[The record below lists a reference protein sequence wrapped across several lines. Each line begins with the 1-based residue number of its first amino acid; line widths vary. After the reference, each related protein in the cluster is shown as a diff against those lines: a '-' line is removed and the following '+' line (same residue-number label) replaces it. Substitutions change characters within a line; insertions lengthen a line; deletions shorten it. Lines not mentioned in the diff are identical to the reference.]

1 MVIPMQKTYICCCLK
16 IYNFMK
22 KLLMRALSGFVFVS
36 VLIFSIL
43 YSKISFISLFFILML
58 FCLYEFKKMTK
69 LKSIFPYIIG
79 ILLFIFGNILN
90 VDDVPARLIFEYV
103 GVALFLTIFITF
115 ASILFAKKEEVF
127 NHLGKI
133 FLSII
138 YIVVPFTLMVQIPF
152 LNASFDYVNSTILGV
167 FLLIWTNDT
176 FAFFVGKNIGKHKL
190 LERISPN
197 KTIEGFIGGMIFT
210 FLISFILANQ
220 FTSLTT
226 LQWIVIAGIVSIFG
240 VLGDLIE
247 SMFKRQAG
255 VKDSSNFIPGH
266 GGFLDRFD
274 SVIFAAPFIFI
285 YLQLVQ

>member
-1 MVIPMQKTYICCCLK
+1 MSNLFT
-16 IYNFMK
+16 
-22 KLLMRALSGFVFVS
+22 RALSGIIFVS

-43 YSKISFISLFFILML
+43 YSKISFIGLFFILMMMCL
-58 FCLYEFKKMTK
+58 FEFKRMIK
-69 LKSIFPYIIG
+69 LKSVFPYIIG
-79 ILLFIFGNILN
+79 TLFFVFGNILN
-90 VDDVPARLIFEYV
+90 VEDLPSRLIFEYA

-115 ASILFAKKEEVF
+115 ASILFAKKEEVIS
-127 NHLGKI
+127 HLGKI

-138 YIVVPFTLMVQIPF
+138 YIVVPFTLIVQIPF
-152 LNASFDYVNSTILGV
+152 LNATFNYVNTTILGV

-176 FAFFVGKNIGKHKL
+176 FAFIIGKNFGKHKL

-197 KTIEGFIGGMIFT
+197 KTIEGFIGGMVFT
-210 FLISFILANQ
+210 FTLSFILAQQ
-220 FTSLTT
+220 FKTHSLI
-226 LQWIVIAGIVSIFG
+226 QWVVIAGIVSIFG

-247 SMFKRQAG
+247 SMFKRQAQ

-285 YLQLVQ
+285 YLQFVQ

>member
-1 MVIPMQKTYICCCLK
+1 MRKVSK
-16 IYNFMK
+16 
-22 KLLMRALSGFVFVS
+22 RALSGLVFVS

-43 YSKISFISLFFILML
+43 FSKITFISLFFVLMI
-58 FCLYEFKKMTK
+58 FCLYEFQKMIG
-69 LKSIFPYIIG
+69 LKSVFAYTIG
-79 ILLFIFGNILN
+79 TLLFIFGNILN
-90 VDDVPARLIFEYV
+90 VEDIPSKIIFEYV
-103 GVALFLTIFITF
+103 GVALFLTIFISF
-115 ASILFAKKEEVF
+115 ASILFAKKEEVIS
-127 NHLGKI
+127 HLGKI

-152 LNASFDYVNSTILGV
+152 LNTKYSYVNTTILGV
-167 FLLIWTNDT
+167 FILIWTNDT
-176 FAFFVGKNIGKHKL
+176 FAYLIGKNFGKHKL

-210 FLISFILANQ
+210 FTASFILANQ
-220 FTSLTT
+220 FTTLT
-226 LQWIVIAGIVSIFG
+226 LVQWIVIAGIVSIFG

>member
-1 MVIPMQKTYICCCLK
+1 M
-16 IYNFMK
+16 
-22 KLLMRALSGFVFVS
+22 
-36 VLIFSIL
+36 
-43 YSKISFISLFFILML
+43 
-58 FCLYEFKKMTK
+58 FCLYEFKKMIA
-69 LKSIFPYIIG
+69 LKSVFPYIIG
-79 ILLFIFGNILN
+79 TLLFIFGNILN
-90 VDDVPARLIFEYV
+90 VEDIPSRMLFEYI

-115 ASILFAKKEEVF
+115 ASILFAKKEEVIS
-127 NHLGKI
+127 HLGKI

-138 YIVVPFTLMVQIPF
+138 YIVVPFTLIVQIPF
-152 LNASFDYVNSTILGV
+152 LNASFNYINTTILGV
-167 FLLIWTNDT
+167 FILIWVNDS
-176 FAFFVGKNIGKHKL
+176 FAFLIGKNFGKHKL

-197 KTIEGFIGGMIFT
+197 KTIEGFIGGMVFT
-210 FLISFILANQ
+210 FIASFILANQ
-220 FTSLTT
+220 FTSLSQT
-226 LQWIVIAGIVSIFG
+226 QWIVIAGIVSIFG

>member
-1 MVIPMQKTYICCCLK
+1 
-16 IYNFMK
+16 MK
-22 KLLMRALSGFVFVS
+22 KLSKRALSGIVFVT

-43 YSKISFISLFFILML
+43 YSKITFISLFFILMMLCL
-58 FCLYEFKKMTK
+58 FEFTRMIK
-69 LKSIFPYIIG
+69 LKSKFPYLIG
-79 ILLFIFGNILN
+79 TLLFVFGNILN
-90 VDDVPARLIFEYV
+90 VEDVPSRSIFEFA
-103 GVALFLTIFITF
+103 GVALFLSIFMTF
-115 ASILFAKKEEVF
+115 ISILFTKKEEVV
-127 NHLGKI
+127 NYLGKI

-152 LNASFDYVNSTILGV
+152 LHNKYSYINTIILGV
-167 FLLIWTNDT
+167 FILIWVNDT
-176 FAFFVGKNIGKHKL
+176 FAFLVGKNFGKHKL
-190 LERISPN
+190 LERVSPN

-210 FLISFILANQ
+210 FISSYILATQ
-220 FTSLTT
+220 FDSLS
-226 LQWIVIAGIVSIFG
+226 LVQWIVIAGIVSVFG

>member
-1 MVIPMQKTYICCCLK
+1 MG
-16 IYNFMK
+16 
-22 KLLMRALSGFVFVS
+22 KLLKRTLSGLVFVS

-43 YSKISFISLFFILML
+43 YSKITFICLFFILML
-58 FCLYEFKKMTK
+58 FCLYEFLKMIS

-90 VDDVPARLIFEYV
+90 VEDIPSKILFEYIGFV
-103 GVALFLTIFITF
+103 LFLTIFISF
-115 ASILFAKKEEVF
+115 ASILFAKKEEVIS
-127 NHLGKI
+127 HLGKI

-152 LNASFDYVNSTILGV
+152 LNSSFNYINTTILGV
-167 FLLIWTNDT
+167 FILIWTNDT
-176 FAFFVGKNIGKHKL
+176 FAFLIGKNFGKRKL

-197 KTIEGFIGGMIFT
+197 KTIEGFIGGMLFT
-210 FLISFILANQ
+210 FIISYALSIQ
-220 FTSLTT
+220 FLEMSKT
-226 LQWIVIAGIVSIFG
+226 QWIVIAGIVSIFG

-285 YLQLVQ
+285 YLQFVQ

>member
-1 MVIPMQKTYICCCLK
+1 MKLILK
-16 IYNFMK
+16 RTI
-22 KLLMRALSGFVFVS
+22 SGLVFVG
-36 VLIFSIL
+36 VLIFCIL
-43 YSKISFISLFFILML
+43 FSKISFIVIFFISML
-58 FCLYEFKKMTK
+58 FCLYEFKKMIQ

-79 ILLFIFGNILN
+79 ILFFIFGNILN
-90 VDDVPARLIFEYV
+90 LEDLPSRVIFEYV
-103 GVALFLTIFITF
+103 GVMLFLTIFITF
-115 ASILFAKKEEVF
+115 ASILFAKKEEVVS
-127 NHLGKI
+127 HLGKI
-133 FLSII
+133 FLSVI
-138 YIVVPFTLMVQIPF
+138 YIVVPFTLIVQIPF
-152 LNASFDYVNSTILGV
+152 LNASFNYINTTILGV
-167 FLLIWTNDT
+167 FILIWTNDT
-176 FAFFVGKNIGKHKL
+176 FAFLVGKNIGKHKL

-210 FLISFILANQ
+210 FIVSFILAYQ
-220 FTSLTT
+220 FTSLT
-226 LQWIVIAGIVSIFG
+226 LKQWIIIAGIVSIFG

>member
-1 MVIPMQKTYICCCLK
+1 MI
-16 IYNFMK
+16 
-22 KLLMRALSGFVFVS
+22 
-36 VLIFSIL
+36 
-43 YSKISFISLFFILML
+43 
-58 FCLYEFKKMTK
+58 FCLYEFQQMIK
-69 LKSIFPYIIG
+69 LKSNFPYIIG
-79 ILLFIFGNILN
+79 TLLFIFGNIIN
-90 VDDVPARLIFEYV
+90 AKDGAFKMFIEYV
-103 GVALFLTIFITF
+103 GVALFLTLFISF
-115 ASILFAKKEEVF
+115 ASILFAKKEEVIS
-127 NHLGKI
+127 HLGKI

-152 LNASFDYVNSTILGV
+152 LNTQYSYINTIILGV
-167 FLLIWTNDT
+167 FILIWINDT
-176 FAFFVGKNIGKHKL
+176 FAFIVGKNFGKHKL

-210 FLISFILANQ
+210 FGASFILANQ
-220 FTSLTT
+220 FTTLSLV
-226 LQWIVIAGIVSIFG
+226 QWIVIAGIVSIFG

-285 YLQLVQ
+285 YLQIVH

>member
-1 MVIPMQKTYICCCLK
+1 MR
-16 IYNFMK
+16 
-22 KLLMRALSGFVFVS
+22 KLSQRALSGFVFVS

-43 YSKISFISLFFILML
+43 YSKITFISLFFILMI
-58 FCLYEFKKMTK
+58 FCLYEFQKMIK
-69 LKSIFPYIIG
+69 LKSLFPYLIG

-90 VDDVPARLIFEYV
+90 VEDLPSIIIFEYV
-103 GVALFLTIFITF
+103 GVALFLTIFMSF
-115 ASILFAKKEEVF
+115 ASILFAKKEEVIS
-127 NHLGKI
+127 HLGKI
-133 FLSII
+133 FLTII

-152 LNASFDYVNSTILGV
+152 LNTEYSYVNTIILGV
-167 FLLIWTNDT
+167 FILIWTNDT
-176 FAFFVGKNIGKHKL
+176 FAFLIGKNFGKHKL
-190 LERISPN
+190 LKRISPN
-197 KTIEGFIGGMIFT
+197 KTIEGFVGGMVFT
-210 FLISFILANQ
+210 FIASFILANV
-220 FTSLTT
+220 FTSLSIDK
-226 LQWIVIAGIVSIFG
+226 WIVIAGIVSVFG